1 MVYRFY
7 VQMQDATDRMSAV
20 FGNDQASLIIDTPSG
35 AFNSPYNSSWN
46 ASGINPA
53 FLPVFPDLADDTYA
67 TIGLTGPASTSGIAG
82 AADPSIVEDANQPV
96 TPYFLT
102 PGATNLT
109 STTLTGASWY
119 ILNTA
124 GNGLPNSNLRVLIAQ
139 VTTAGSISGQMNYQV
154 FPLGVGADQQRSAL
168 SLMVLARLVLVAA
181 ATLAV
186 VRTLLRPTTT
196 LQHSTTMALVFT
208 RFLDVLTL
216 QHATTMPQQPWTMAL
231 ACKMTSVAFA
241 VVMASQLAIATVTAT
256 SSTPWACVVVIARLT
271 LTPMASVMT
280 LTTA

>member
-1 MVYRFY
+1 M
-7 VQMQDATDRMSAV
+7 
-20 FGNDQASLIIDTPSG
+20 
-35 AFNSPYNSSWN
+35 
-46 ASGINPA
+46 
-53 FLPVFPDLADDTYA
+53 
-67 TIGLTGPASTSGIAG
+67 
-82 AADPSIVEDANQPV
+82 

-124 GNGLPNSNLRVLIAQ
+124 GNGLPNSDLRVLIAQ
-139 VTTAGSISGQMNYQV
+139 VTTAGSISGQMNCKCSRLV
-154 FPLGVGADQQRSAL
+154 LELTSSRSAL

-216 QHATTMPQQPWTMAL
+216 QHATTTLQQTPTMVL
-231 ACKMTSVAFA
+231 VCTLTSAAFA

-256 SSTPWACVVVIARLT
+256 SLTPWACVWW
-271 LTPMASVMT
+271 
-280 LTTA
+280 